1 MAANRAGTRFGQNL
15 VGDAERV
22 QALLGP
28 ELRESDLLPALD
40 DLPDFMPE
48 ADLVRRFGGVGA
60 PAYEAQL
67 AEIDRR
73 LAALPLLR

>member
-1 MAANRAGTRFGQNL
+1 
-15 VGDAERV
+15 VVDALRM
-22 QALLGP
+22 QALLGSP
-28 ELRESDLLPALD
+28 VQETDLLPALG

-48 ADLVRRFGGVGA
+48 PDFVRRFGGVGA
-60 PAYEAQL
+60 PAYEAQV